1 MENLQQ
7 VYKNLFSN
15 DVPVC
20 NKKISSYLK
29 DINLTKLSMEQRELC
44 EGKHTKKEAKDA
56 LNKMKINKTPDNDGL
71 TK

>member
-7 VYKNLFSN
+7 VYENLFSN

-44 EGKHTKKEAKDA
+44 EGKHTKKEVKDA
-56 LNKMKINKTPDNDGL
+56 
-71 TK
+71 